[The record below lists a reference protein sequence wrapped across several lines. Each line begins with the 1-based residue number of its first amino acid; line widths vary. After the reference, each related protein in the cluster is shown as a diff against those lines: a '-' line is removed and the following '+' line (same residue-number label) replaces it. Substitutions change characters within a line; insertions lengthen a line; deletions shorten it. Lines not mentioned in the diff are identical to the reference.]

1 MVAVMVGSGEEDD
14 RRGGV
19 GEAEAEK
26 ILIGID

>member
-1 MVAVMVGSGEEDD
+1 MKQSWSDLARRTVG
-14 RRGGV
+14 GGV